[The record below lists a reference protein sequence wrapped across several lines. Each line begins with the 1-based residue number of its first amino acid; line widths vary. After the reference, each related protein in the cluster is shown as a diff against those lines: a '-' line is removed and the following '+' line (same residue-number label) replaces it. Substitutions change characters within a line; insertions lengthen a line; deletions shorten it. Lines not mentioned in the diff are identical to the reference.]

1 MFIGTLKRWL
11 ILALC
16 IVGLYYLWPVL
27 SCRVYEPRIH
37 CPLAQIRL
45 GAR

>member
-16 IVGLYYLWPVL
+16 IVGLCYLWPVL
-27 SCRVYEPRIH
+27 SYRVYEPRQH
-37 CPLAQIRL
+37 DPLEQIRL